1 MVLRL
6 PSCHLNLLS
15 SLFELM
21 RLDLLFFINKHGH
34 KTLKCYSKQHRPK
47 SRETFFFF
55 FGVNKVP
62 RRELFLYFQE
72 FTSVTINTETQSQRC
87 KMLHQLIINH
97 KMVTDEEGYLHT
109 KSWSC

>member
-55 FGVNKVP
+55 LESTKCHAVNFSCIFRNLPQLQLTLKHNRNGVKCYTN
-62 RRELFLYFQE
+62 
-72 FTSVTINTETQSQRC
+72 
-87 KMLHQLIINH
+87 
-97 KMVTDEEGYLHT
+97 
-109 KSWSC
+109 